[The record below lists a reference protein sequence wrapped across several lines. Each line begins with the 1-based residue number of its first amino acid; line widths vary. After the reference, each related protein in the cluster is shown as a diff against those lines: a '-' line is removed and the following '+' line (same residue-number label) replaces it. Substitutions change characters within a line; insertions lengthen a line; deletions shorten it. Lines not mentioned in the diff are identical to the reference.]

1 MQLTSLSQNSQKA
14 DAEAQSVFQD
24 VGLRPGRI
32 FLEWAGDTLKQ
43 NLAAAASKSSANSAM
58 VGAGVD
64 LAGRVVDA
72 IVT

>member
-24 VGLRPGRI
+24 VGLRLGRI